1 MGRMHFG
8 FNTGPTIGAGD
19 TITAADLETVGA
31 SKVNQWTGSPNVNIN
46 IVTSSPA
53 SDTGLVS
60 GDYDGFGTV
69 DQAADRDLDSLTAD
83 GSTYEAW
90 VLNSTGRGNISKGS
104 GVSNFGMRFVIDID
118 NAEPTWESDKSMRW
132 TPIMADTS
140 GTSTDHKLDVTYLA
154 SFIPKVLVF

>member
-90 VLNSTGRGNISKGS
+90 VLNSTGRGNLSKGS
-104 GVSNFGMRFVIDID
+104 VRIKPL
-118 NAEPTWESDKSMRW
+118 AMRW
-132 TPIMADTS
+132 GKVGIMTMPKVRGSQTRVCAWTRGMADTS
-140 GTSTDHKLDVTYLA
+140 VPNTR
-154 SFIPKVLVF
+154 P